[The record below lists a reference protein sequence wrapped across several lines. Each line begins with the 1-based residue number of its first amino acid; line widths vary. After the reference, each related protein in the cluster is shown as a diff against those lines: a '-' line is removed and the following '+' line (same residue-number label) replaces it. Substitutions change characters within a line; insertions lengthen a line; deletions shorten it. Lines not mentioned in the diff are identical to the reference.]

1 MFSPGYLQHTSKAGD
16 DPKAK
21 IKGLVE
27 SINTVGAASIILLES
42 DVKKK
47 LTFLSLRIIGPTH
60 LVLLDI
66 KDLSLTSRTVL
77 WESTVNVSLCYA
89 YARLGLLSALVCW

>member
-1 MFSPGYLQHTSKAGD
+1 MFSPGYLQHTSKAGN

-42 DVKKK
+42 DVKKI
-47 LTFLSLRIIGPTH
+47 TFLSLRIIGPTH

-66 KDLSLTSRTVL
+66 KDLGLTSRTL
-77 WESTVNVSLCYA
+77 
-89 YARLGLLSALVCW
+89 LGLTSS